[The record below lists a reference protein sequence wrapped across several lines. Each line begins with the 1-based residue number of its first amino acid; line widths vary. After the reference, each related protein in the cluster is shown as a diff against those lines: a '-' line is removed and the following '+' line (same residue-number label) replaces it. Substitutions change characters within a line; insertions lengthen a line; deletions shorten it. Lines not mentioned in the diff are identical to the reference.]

1 MTQQNLFNNQ
11 SESLVE
17 DTHVNHSVQVAKGS
31 DQKTL
36 DTSFRTSM
44 KLLNK
49 LDPLTVFSKTYMGMS
64 PWDLTRYSLQWKTLT
79 TKRGHL
85 LFRLVVSERDTNE
98 TECGSSVK
106 TWATPTTMDY
116 LPPRSAEAT
125 KRLQEGAR
133 KGRKRP
139 SNLREQVDP
148 KTMEMYPTP
157 TTKGFGHAS
166 EGQTMIFRKKVER
179 GELTET
185 EAQSMMNGVTL
196 RPPRMEEWKF
206 PTPNSGQVKHSY
218 NGNNQYYEKRLKDGR
233 QIDLTMKMY
242 QTEGDA
248 RLNCDWTEWLMGYPI
263 GWTSLEESQESQPNN
278 KTDLKD

>member
-11 SESLVE
+11 SESSVE
-17 DTHVNHSVQVAKGS
+17 DTHVNHSVQVAKGL

-166 EGQTMIFRKKVER
+166 EGQPMIFRNKVER

-263 GWTSLEESQESQPNN
+263 GWTNLEESQESQPNN

>member
-31 DQKTL
+31 DRKTL

-248 RLNCDWTEWLMGYPI
+248 RLNCDWTEWLL
-263 GWTSLEESQESQPNN
+263 SLIHI
-278 KTDLKD
+278 

>member
-1 MTQQNLFNNQ
+1 MTQENLFGNL
-11 SESLVE
+11 SESSQV
-17 DTHVNHSVQVAKGS
+17 DTHANHSQQVAKDS
-31 DQKTL
+31 DKKIL
-36 DTSFRTSM
+36 DTSFRASM

-49 LDPLTVFSKTYMGMS
+49 LDPLIAFTKTYMGTS

-85 LFRLVVSERDTNE
+85 LFRLQVSEQGTKG
-98 TECGSSVK
+98 TESGSSVK
-106 TWATPTTMDY
+106 TWATPTTMDS

-125 KRLQEGAR
+125 KRMQEGAR

-179 GELTET
+179 GELSEN

-196 RPPRMEEWKF
+196 RPPRMEKWDYPKKEMF
-206 PTPNSGQVKHSY
+206 PTPSANEDAAGRPGGKMQKMLGNHPSVRDQSSG
-218 NGNNQYYEKRLKDGR
+218 
-233 QIDLTMKMY
+233 T
-242 QTEGDA
+242 
-248 RLNCDWTEWLMGYPI
+248 LNPTWVEWLMGYPT
-263 GWTSLEESQESQPNN
+263 GY
-278 KTDLKD
+278 TDCDV

>member
-1 MTQQNLFNNQ
+1 MTQKDLFNNP

-17 DTHVNHSVQVAKGS
+17 DIHVKHSPQVAKGS
-31 DQKTL
+31 DRKTL

-49 LDPLTVFSKTYMGMS
+49 LDPLIVFSKTYMGMS
-64 PWDLTRYSLQWKTLT
+64 PWDLTRYSLQWKTST

-85 LFRLVVSERDTNE
+85 LFRLVVSEQDTNE

-116 LPPRSAEAT
+116 LPPRSAEGT

-179 GELTET
+179 GELSET
-185 EAQSMMNGVTL
+185 EAQAMMNGVTL

-206 PTPNSGQVKHSY
+206 PTPNSGLKKHSY

-233 QIDLTMKMY
+233 QVDLTMKMY

-263 GWTSLEESQESQPNN
+263 GWTNLEESQESQPNN
-278 KTDLKD
+278 KTEQTD

>member
-179 GELTET
+179 GELTEK

-263 GWTSLEESQESQPNN
+263 GWTSLEESQESQQNN
-278 KTDLKD
+278 KTDHKD

>member
-1 MTQQNLFNNQ
+1 MIQKNLFNNP

-17 DTHVNHSVQVAKGS
+17 DTHVNHSQQVVKGS
-31 DQKTL
+31 ERKTL

-49 LDPLTVFSKTYMGMS
+49 LDPLIVFSKTYMGMS
-64 PWDLTRYSLQWKTLT
+64 PWDLTRHSLQWKTLT

-85 LFRLVVSERDTNE
+85 LFRLAVSERDTNE

-106 TWATPTTMDY
+106 TWATPTTMDS

-179 GELTET
+179 GELTEA
-185 EAQSMMNGVTL
+185 EARSMMNGVTL

-206 PTPNSGQVKHSY
+206 PTPNSGLKKHSY
-218 NGNNQYYEKRLKDGR
+218 NGNNQYYEKRLEDGR
-233 QIDLTMKMY
+233 QVDLAHKIY
-242 QTEGDA
+242 QIEGDA

-263 GWTSLEESQESQPNN
+263 GWTNLEESQESQSNN
-278 KTDLKD
+278 KTEQTD

>member
-11 SESLVE
+11 SESSVE
-17 DTHVNHSVQVAKGS
+17 DTHVNHSVQVAKGL

-218 NGNNQYYEKRLKDGR
+218 NGNNQYYDKRLKDGR

>member
-1 MTQQNLFNNQ
+1 MTQQDLFQ
-11 SESLVE
+11 KDQISSRQ
-17 DTHVNHSVQVAKGS
+17 DIRVNHSQRVAKGV
-31 DQKTL
+31 DRKTL
-36 DTSFRTSM
+36 ATSFRTCIN
-44 KLLNK
+44 LLNK
-49 LDPLTVFSKTYMGMS
+49 SDPLIVFSKTYMDTS
-64 PWDLTRYSLQWKTLT
+64 HWDLTRYSLQWKAST
-79 TKRGHL
+79 TTRGHL
-85 LFRLVVSERDTNE
+85 YFRLVQSEQDTNE
-98 TECGSSVK
+98 KDCGSSVE
-106 TWATPTTMDY
+106 TWATPTTMDS

-125 KRLQEGAR
+125 KKMQEGHR

-179 GELTET
+179 GELTEA
-185 EAQSMMNGVTL
+185 EAQAMMNGVTL

-206 PTPNSGQVKHSY
+206 PTPNSGLKKHSY

-233 QIDLTMKMY
+233 QIDLAHKIY
-242 QTEGDA
+242 QIEGDA

-263 GWTSLEESQESQPNN
+263 GWTNLEESQE
-278 KTDLKD
+278 

>member
-1 MTQQNLFNNQ
+1 MTQENLFGNL
-11 SESLVE
+11 SESSQV
-17 DTHVNHSVQVAKGS
+17 DTHANHSQQVAKDS
-31 DQKTL
+31 DKKIL
-36 DTSFRTSM
+36 DTSFRASM

-49 LDPLTVFSKTYMGMS
+49 LDPLIVFTKTYMGMS

-85 LFRLVVSERDTNE
+85 LFRLVVSERDTKE
-98 TECGSSVK
+98 IESGSSVK

-116 LPPRSAEAT
+116 LPPRSPEAT
-125 KRLQEGAR
+125 KRMQEGAR

-179 GELTET
+179 GELSEN

-206 PTPNSGQVKHSY
+206 PTPNSGLKKHSY
-218 NGNNQYYEKRLKDGR
+218 NGNNEYYEKRLKDGR
-233 QIDLTMKMY
+233 QVDLTMKMY
-242 QTEGDA
+242 QTEKDA
-248 RLNCDWTEWLMGYPI
+248 RLNCDWVEWLMGYPI
-263 GWTSLEESQESQPNN
+263 GWTNLEESQESQRNN
-278 KTDLKD
+278 KTEQTD